1 MTDPR
6 VTPEFEGVDAK
17 YAGYVIDDSTIT
29 YDATKAGGSDQVGL
43 AVTLTADRTVGLVAD
58 AGAVEGK
65 LINVEADGNCLV
77 QVGGYLTLPAGTSA
91 PLGVNNQI
99 VGDLLVAAEGY
110 IRAVDSAQA
119 AELAVS
125 RGTIIDDSTT
135 TAVIVRL

>member
-29 YDATKAGGSDQVGL
+29 HDATKAGGSDQVGL

-65 LINVEADGNCLV
+65 LIKKLNKNLKKVKKSDDDISGE
-77 QVGGYLTLPAGTSA
+77 
-91 PLGVNNQI
+91 QI
-99 VGDLLVAAEGY
+99 AILLEK
-110 IRAVDSAQA
+110 IKK
-119 AELAVS
+119 
-125 RGTIIDDSTT
+125 
-135 TAVIVRL
+135 